1 MMDSS
6 LPDSDN
12 PVFDLELQI
21 QQWKHYLTQHSA
33 IVEDDLFE
41 LEDHLR
47 GQIDDLKAAKL
58 SEDEAFLVATK
69 RIGNLNAIS
78 REYAEVHSGRLW
90 SNLIKPVS
98 SSQPSSRYDF
108 VKVILL
114 AIGAAISVKV
124 PVLFGFGFDEDATAW
139 FFLHNISLF
148 FLPFIGSYFIDKRQL
163 GMGGYKLLL
172 AVIVLCTLIMNL
184 YPFDPQGSTN
194 ILAIV
199 HLPLIIWFVVG
210 VLYTGDGWSSD
221 ARRMDFVRFSGEYA
235 IYFVLIAFGGGL
247 LTAFTLGMFHFIGFD
262 IEWLVQQ
269 WIVPCGAIG
278 ATVIVAWLV
287 EAKQAAIE
295 NMAPVLTRVF
305 TPLFTV
311 TLVVFLITILV
322 SGNAFD
328 MQRDVLIGLDLML
341 VLVLGLVLYA
351 VSSRDAMTPVGLFDW
366 LQLLL
371 VGTALLV
378 DLFALQAIAGRIF
391 DMGITPNRVA
401 ALGENLLLLVSLCGY
416 AWHYIRFVKRQT
428 GFAALERWQ
437 TGYIPCYVVWAAIV
451 VVVFPLIFGFG

>member
-1 MMDSS
+1 MDSNQPS
-6 LPDSDN
+6 SD
-12 PVFDLELQI
+12 VAMFDIEAQI
-21 QQWKHYLTQHSA
+21 QQWKTYLAQHSA
-33 IVEDDLFE
+33 IVEDDLYE

-47 GQIDDLKAAKL
+47 GQIEDLKTAKL
-58 SEDEAFLVATK
+58 SEDEAFLIATK

-90 SNLIKPVS
+90 NNLVVS
-98 SSQPSSRYDF
+98 DPRHTSSHVDLL
-108 VKVILL
+108 KVLLL
-114 AIGAAISVKV
+114 AVCAAISIKM
-124 PVLFGFGFDEDATAW
+124 PVLFGFDFDDDATAW

-148 FLPFIGSYFIDKRQL
+148 FVPFIGSYFIDKRQL
-163 GMGGYKLLL
+163 GVNGYKLLL
-172 AVIVLCTLIMNL
+172 AVMIPCALIMNL
-184 YPFDPQGSTN
+184 YPFQLEGSTN
-194 ILAIV
+194 ILAIM
-199 HLPLIIWFVVG
+199 HLPLVIWSVVG
-210 VLYTGDGWSSD
+210 VFYTGDWWQSD
-221 ARRMDFVRFSGEYA
+221 TRRMDFVRFSGEYV
-235 IYFVLIAFGGGL
+235 IYFILIAFGGVL

-269 WIVPCGAIG
+269 WIIPCGAIG

-311 TLVVFLITILV
+311 TLVIFLITMLV

-371 VGTALLV
+371 VSTALLV

-391 DMGITPNRVA
+391 EMGMTPNRVA
-401 ALGENLLLLVSLCGY
+401 ALGENLILMVSLCGY
-416 AWHYIRFVKRQT
+416 AWHYSRFVRRQT

-437 TGYIPCYVVWAAIV
+437 THYIPCYVIWATIV
-451 VVVFPLIFGFG
+451 VVIFPLIFGFS